1 MKKFRSIL
9 LIILAFSMIFSLA
22 SCMEVDDP
30 EETTE
35 TPESEKT
42 YTADELYEKIDAKM
56 NDYDSYE
63 AAIEMVMNVT
73 VNGVYVK
80 STGKGTAIECG
91 VNSENYEFYTELSV
105 TISSPALPS
114 TQKVTTIEAYHGG
127 NYFMSNRG
135 QGAEQKF
142 YSPMTLEEAEK
153 MRDDD
158 DTALMDY
165 LSLENCV
172 NKEVKANEDG
182 SYELICSGYTA
193 NSVHEIMEK
202 TGMDTSM
209 ITSDVVDVVVT
220 IKADNEFNA
229 TEIGIEFVFEQKPGE
244 KETPVFTF
252 KGTYSKYNEAE
263 INTSSI
269 NPEKYV
275 KVDDL
280 GMLAETKE
288 LLDAKLAKEE
298 GSFTLDISQTLKIM
312 GETQQNAETDNVTF
326 GKNDKGYFY
335 DIDAD
340 MNGTKYDIS
349 YSQGV
354 QTVTAN
360 GQTQQGAQTE
370 AEARAFVESLMN
382 SCQFNENLVKDMKK
396 ESDTKYVFTCEPKD
410 TYKALIEQMGATFR
424 SVSQTITITVENG
437 EIVKIESEVKA
448 KGAVT
453 QGNSTFELSFTVI
466 SNVKFDK

>member
-42 YTADELYEKIDAKM
+42 YTADEIYEKVDAKM
-56 NDYDSYE
+56 NSYDSYE
-63 AAIEMVMNVT
+63 TALELVMKTT
-73 VNGVYVK
+73 VNGISVE
-80 STGKGTAIECG
+80 SIAKGTDVRTG
-91 VNSENYEFYTELSV
+91 LNSDNYEYYTE
-105 TISSPALPS
+105 TNMTFSSSAS
-114 TQKVTTIEAYHGG
+114 ATQKITSIKAYYGG
-127 NYFMSNRG
+127 NYFISNRG
-135 QGAEQKF
+135 QGVEQKF
-142 YSPMTLEEAEK
+142 YSPMTPEEADK
-153 MRDDD
+153 MEGEDDAED
-158 DTALMDY
+158 MDY
-165 LSLENCV
+165 LSFENCV
-172 NKEVKANEDG
+172 NKEVKVNEDG

-193 NSVHEIMEK
+193 NAVHEIMEK
-202 TGMDTSM
+202 TGMDTGM
-209 ITSDVVDVVVT
+209 YTSDVIDMTVT
-220 IKADNEFNA
+220 LKADAEFNA

-424 SVSQTITITVENG
+424 NVTQTITITVENG
-437 EIVKIESEVKA
+437 EIMLIESEVKA